1 MFTLIKLSG
10 DGWEKAFNTEQETAE
25 ELSKCVCPLCEEE
38 AGGDLYK
45 LLETLCGAEF
55 MLEEEETLEE
65 LVKEFFEKYLNLV
78 EETESGGFFNPIVVS
93 CCRSMMMEPLDELLE
108 KMRIMVDASP
118 NPLTK
123 ENNNDNNSNLWP

>member
-25 ELSKCVCPLCEEE
+25 ELRKWVCPLCEEE
-38 AGGDLYK
+38 AASGDLYK

-65 LVKEFFEKYLNLV
+65 LVKEFFEKYLNRV
-78 EETESGGFFNPIVVS
+78 EETESGGFFNPIVVT
-93 CCRSMMMEPLDELLE
+93 CCRSMMVEPLGELLE

-118 NPLTK
+118 NPLT
-123 ENNNDNNSNLWP
+123 NDNDNSSNLWP